1 MADTNFAMMGESD
14 DLPRTLRREKE
25 ARERAARE
33 EEARK
38 RNATLTHDYDD
49 NHRAA
54 VDDRAARAGEFAAAG
69 GGVVTGFDVP
79 FFR

>member
-25 ARERAARE
+25 ARERAKRE

-38 RNATLTHDYDD
+38 RNENRCPL
-49 NHRAA
+49 
-54 VDDRAARAGEFAAAG
+54 FQKML
-69 GGVVTGFDVP
+69 
-79 FFR
+79 